1 LNIPS
6 FWFLFFLPISGYQLG
21 ASTPRTPGGQR
32 EVKSEALHVPGF
44 QRLNWLLP
52 QHIDVPE
59 VYFLLMA
66 LMMGQ
71 PVKLLPADS
80 SKLDLDSVWNFMFG
94 APASQSLTSVADR
107 VSLCPEVDVVSC
119 LYRVNCEV
127 LTVHF
132 NLL

>member
-1 LNIPS
+1 
-6 FWFLFFLPISGYQLG
+6 
-21 ASTPRTPGGQR
+21 
-32 EVKSEALHVPGF
+32 VKSEALHVPGF

-94 APASQSLTSVADR
+94 VPASQCVTSVAGR
-107 VSLCPEVDVVSC
+107 VSLCPEVSKCFHACMGSDVGF
-119 LYRVNCEV
+119 LPF
-127 LTVHF
+127 TMKF
-132 NLL
+132 FPDLL

>member
-1 LNIPS
+1 MGS
-6 FWFLFFLPISGYQLG
+6 
-21 ASTPRTPGGQR
+21 STPRTPGGPR
-32 EVKSEALHVPGF
+32 EVKSELLRVPGF
-44 QRLNWLLP
+44 HRLNWLLP

-94 APASQSLTSVADR
+94 VPASQSVTSVAGR
-107 VSLCPEVDVVSC
+107 VSLCPEVISGFIYVSD
-119 LYRVNCEV
+119 
-127 LTVHF
+127 
-132 NLL
+132 

>member
-1 LNIPS
+1 
-6 FWFLFFLPISGYQLG
+6 LPLSGYQLG
-21 ASTPRTPGGQR
+21 ASTPKSGGPR
-32 EVKSEALHVPGF
+32 EVKSDVLHVPGF

-94 APASQSLTSVADR
+94 VPASQSVTSVAGK
-107 VSLCPEVDVVSC
+107 VSLCPEVISGFVNVSAPQP
-119 LYRVNCEV
+119 
-127 LTVHF
+127 LT
-132 NLL
+132 